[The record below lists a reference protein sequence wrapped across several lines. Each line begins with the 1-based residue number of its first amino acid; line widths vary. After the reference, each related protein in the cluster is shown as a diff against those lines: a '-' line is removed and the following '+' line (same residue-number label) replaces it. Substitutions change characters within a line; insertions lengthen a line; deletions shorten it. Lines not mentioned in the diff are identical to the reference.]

1 MSEKDKSLSESISDP
16 ELEVLTRLRTK
27 FMNVN
32 KCYAQILQRQFV
44 SLLQRLN
51 AQKIHIWAIL
61 QKISVPKKSENTS
74 KKSEISAQQILM
86 GTLQNQND
94 RLL

>member
-1 MSEKDKSLSESISDP
+1 MLCADPSET
-16 ELEVLTRLRTK
+16 V
-27 FMNVN
+27 
-32 KCYAQILQRQFV
+32 C

-74 KKSEISAQQILM
+74 KKSEISAQPILM